1 MVRLFPIC
9 NARGPHSSCTCYFVL
24 IVPGLPEP
32 AGFYPLD
39 GASKF
44 TDITCKNPAGIASGL
59 SLAPGPRDE
68 PDGAYEFLGN
78 AGSFIEIPR
87 SGPLD
92 TRYSITVMAWVLNQG
107 SIGPIINY
115 HRNDWGYHF
124 WFTQPNQLYVH
135 PKSGVAQAYTDSGLT
150 GTWHFVG
157 ATYDHDSG
165 GLRMVSFLIMNL
177 PKLISER
184 FRTCGFRLLRR

>member
-1 MVRLFPIC
+1 MLL
-9 NARGPHSSCTCYFVL
+9 VL
-24 IVPGLPEP
+24 ELPEP

-44 TDITCKNPAGIASGL
+44 TDITCKNPAGNASGV

-78 AGSFIEIPR
+78 VGSFIEIPR

-92 TRYSITVMAWVLNQG
+92 TRHSITVMAWVLNQG
-107 SIGPIINY
+107 SSGHIINY
-115 HRNDWGYHF
+115 RRNALGYRLGFNKKKELFVRPQEHAKGPEWNSF
-124 WFTQPNQLYVH
+124 Q
-135 PKSGVAQAYTDSGLT
+135 SYTDKGLKGT
-150 GTWHFVG
+150 WTWHFVG

-165 GLRMVSFLIMNL
+165 GLIPSRGRGEGGE
-177 PKLISER
+177 K
-184 FRTCGFRLLRR
+184 

>member
-1 MVRLFPIC
+1 ML
-9 NARGPHSSCTCYFVL
+9 VL
-24 IVPGLPEP
+24 ELPEP
-32 AGFYPLD
+32 AGLYPLD
-39 GASKF
+39 GASNF
-44 TDITCKNPAGIASGL
+44 TDITCKNPAGTASGG
-59 SLAPGPRDE
+59 SLAPGPRNE

-78 AGSFIEIPR
+78 AGSFIEIAR

-115 HRNDWGYHF
+115 RQNAWGYHF
-124 WFTQPNQLYVH
+124 WFTGPNRLFVRPQERAG
-135 PKSGVAQAYTDSGLT
+135 PKLKDRQTYIESGLD

-165 GLRMVSFLIMNL
+165 GLMPWVDARSWDLAGPVYFADDISNCIKEVL
-177 PKLISER
+177 PLNYE
-184 FRTCGFRLLRR
+184 LM

>member
-1 MVRLFPIC
+1 MLL
-9 NARGPHSSCTCYFVL
+9 VL
-24 IVPGLPEP
+24 ELPEP

-44 TDITCKNPAGIASGL
+44 TDITCKNPAGNASGV

-78 AGSFIEIPR
+78 VGSFIEIPR

-107 SIGPIINY
+107 SRGPIVHY
-115 HRNDWGYHF
+115 HRNALGYRF
-124 WFTQPNQLYVH
+124 WFSGPNQLFVRPQKKASSPGSNSYQ
-135 PKSGVAQAYTDSGLT
+135 SYTDSGLD

-165 GLRMVSFLIMNL
+165 GLMVSFLSMNT
-177 PKLISER
+177 PKSRPVR
-184 FRTCGFRLLRR
+184 F